1 MAPRVKFTHCIIHR
15 ESLARKTL
23 DSELNSVLKCAIK
36 IVNHIKSR
44 PVNSRLLATLCN
56 EMGSQHEALLFYT
69 GGYHEPNTN
78 ILTMNDKVDALM
90 KKLERFGLSELNKEM
105 WRCFLSLR
113 SIWRRMD

>member
-23 DSELNSVLKCAIK
+23 DSELNSVLKRAIK

-56 EMGSQHEALLFYT
+56 EMGSQHEALLFHTEVRWLSRAKHKY
-69 GGYHEPNTN
+69 PDN
-78 ILTMNDKVDALM
+78 
-90 KKLERFGLSELNKEM
+90 ERQS
-105 WRCFLSLR
+105 
-113 SIWRRMD
+113 